1 MGAGQQ
7 CKQFVKDRCRCVN
20 SLSLQPWTQNDI
32 LSELLHYFLHGMNAI
47 FSFHSSNTQEQVFF
61 FILSVFVHRL
71 SSHSESLP
79 KSKLMKKK
87 RPKACWH
94 LVTGS
99 LSSPGTA
106 FDSQFVRNMSDDLSF
121 CARWL
126 NKLDITSCEENTRKF
141 DVEMIFQWEDF
152 SSSICLYST
161 LEHKKNAKKYI
172 PWGLVFH
179 VWVLTHTNNTH
190 THLEVE
196 AMPHRHVL
204 FYPHLSAHWDSHS
217 QPFLTPHTILS
228 TNYPVINHTQRNAS
242 LAGCDVFTWTP
253 TECCMLL
260 NTNISVTSPAK
271 EINSS
276 IEGVMTHCLDEK
288 DPRRRVPGI

>member
-1 MGAGQQ
+1 
-7 CKQFVKDRCRCVN
+7 
-20 SLSLQPWTQNDI
+20 
-32 LSELLHYFLHGMNAI
+32 
-47 FSFHSSNTQEQVFF
+47 
-61 FILSVFVHRL
+61 
-71 SSHSESLP
+71 
-79 KSKLMKKK
+79 
-87 RPKACWH
+87 
-94 LVTGS
+94 
-99 LSSPGTA
+99 
-106 FDSQFVRNMSDDLSF
+106 
-121 CARWL
+121 
-126 NKLDITSCEENTRKF
+126 
-141 DVEMIFQWEDF
+141 MIFQWEDF

-161 LEHKKNAKKYI
+161 LEHKKNVKKYI

-253 TECCMLL
+253 TVAVCSSTLTFLSLL
-260 NTNISVTSPAK
+260 LLKKLTPPSRVWWHTVLTRRIRGVVFLEFKIMIVSLEKVWSVKQRRLSVGSCAVCFTALLWEVEIFELIWIYKLFYTFWREFFNHNKQIFLTNS
-271 EINSS
+271 
-276 IEGVMTHCLDEK
+276 
-288 DPRRRVPGI
+288 

>member
-1 MGAGQQ
+1 
-7 CKQFVKDRCRCVN
+7 
-20 SLSLQPWTQNDI
+20 
-32 LSELLHYFLHGMNAI
+32 
-47 FSFHSSNTQEQVFF
+47 
-61 FILSVFVHRL
+61 
-71 SSHSESLP
+71 
-79 KSKLMKKK
+79 
-87 RPKACWH
+87 
-94 LVTGS
+94 
-99 LSSPGTA
+99 
-106 FDSQFVRNMSDDLSF
+106 
-121 CARWL
+121 
-126 NKLDITSCEENTRKF
+126 
-141 DVEMIFQWEDF
+141 MIFQWEDF

-228 TNYPVINHTQRNAS
+228 TNYLVINHTQRNAS